1 MSTNAVRGRAIR
13 TSATLL
19 SGPVELL
26 DFLVPL
32 WAGAMLGLGAPA
44 IGWLVAAELVV
55 SVLVRPLAGYLADT
69 RARSR
74 IAAVGAFALSL
85 SCVIYA
91 IADTPALAFIAAFLG
106 GVAGP
111 LFWISLRAIAAEY
124 LADDS
129 GTYAGLMSAEALG
142 SWIFWGPAM
151 ALLGAFGYSAV
162 FIGLAVAA
170 AAAGAR
176 LLLTPKEPLVVRT
189 ELAGGIREHARRLA
203 PLMTIGG
210 VVTAA
215 EAGVGLAL
223 LLQLQAAGLEVWQIA
238 LVYLPGGIA
247 MTLLPRPLHGL
258 VERWGRKPAY
268 IAASLA
274 TAVSTAT
281 LALSPPVILI
291 AALWI
296 IMSASLALLY
306 PLQKT
311 LVSEASGDR
320 VARGM
325 SLQANAD
332 TIGAAVGVVAVGAIA
347 ADGRWAPAFVT
358 CAVVILGG
366 AALAPWVIDRI
377 GKEYRDEQRG
387 AARGR

>member
-1 MSTNAVRGRAIR
+1 
-13 TSATLL
+13 
-19 SGPVELL
+19 
-26 DFLVPL
+26 
-32 WAGAMLGLGAPA
+32 MLGLGAPA
-44 IGWLVAAELVV
+44 IGWLVAAELVM

-74 IAAVGAFALSL
+74 VAAVGAFTFSL
-85 SCVIYA
+85 SCVMYA
-91 IADTPALAFIAAFLG
+91 AADTPR
-106 GVAGP
+106 
-111 LFWISLRAIAAEY
+111 WRSLRQSRRGCRSTVLDLAACDSRGVPR
-124 LADDS
+124 DDS
-129 GTYAGLMSAEALG
+129 GTFAGLMSAEALG

-151 ALLGAFGYSAV
+151 VLLGAFGYSAV
-162 FIGLAVAA
+162 FIGLAVTAS
-170 AAAGAR
+170 AAGAR
-176 LLLTPKEPLVVRT
+176 LLLTRKEPLVIRT
-189 ELAGGIREHARRLA
+189 ELAGAIHEHARRLA

-247 MTLLPRPLHGL
+247 ITLLPRPLHGL

-274 TAVSTAT
+274 TAVSAAA

-311 LVSEASGDR
+311 LVSEASGAR

-332 TIGAAVGVVAVGAIA
+332 TIGAAVGVVAVGAIV
-347 ADGRWAPAFVT
+347 ADGRWAPAFAT

-366 AALAPWVIDRI
+366 AALAPWVINRM
-377 GKEYRDEQRG
+377 GKEYRNEQRE
-387 AARGR
+387 AARGG

>member
-1 MSTNAVRGRAIR
+1 MSTNSVRSRAIR

-19 SGPVELL
+19 SGPIELL

-32 WAGAMLGLGAPA
+32 WAGAMLGLDAPA

-69 RARSR
+69 RPRSR
-74 IAAVGAFALSL
+74 VAAFGAFAFSL

-91 IADTPALAFIAAFLG
+91 VADTPITAFVAAVLG

-124 LADDS
+124 LADES
-129 GTYAGLMSAEALG
+129 GTFAGLMSAEALG

-151 ALLGAFGYSAV
+151 VLLGAFGYPAV

-170 AAAGAR
+170 VAAGAR
-176 LLLTPKEPLVVRT
+176 LLLTPKEPLVVRA
-189 ELAGGIREHARRLA
+189 ELVGGIPAHARRLA

-210 VVTAA
+210 FVTAA

-223 LLQLQAAGLEVWQIA
+223 LLQLQDAGLEVWQIA

-247 MTLLPRPLHGL
+247 LTLLPRPLHGV

-268 IAASLA
+268 VAASLA
-274 TAVSTAT
+274 SAASTAV
-281 LALSPPVILI
+281 LALAPPVILI

-296 IMSASLALLY
+296 ITSASLALLY

-311 LVSEASGDR
+311 LVTEASGER

-332 TIGAAVGVVAVGAIA
+332 TIGAAVGVVAVGAIV
-347 ADGRWAPAFVT
+347 ADGRWALAFIA
-358 CAVVILGG
+358 CALVVVGG
-366 AALAPWVIDRI
+366 AALAPWVIDSTGQERR
-377 GKEYRDEQRG
+377 ERV
-387 AARGR
+387 ARG

>member
-1 MSTNAVRGRAIR
+1 MSMNPVRSRAIR

-32 WAGAMLGLGAPA
+32 WAGAMLGLGAPV

-69 RARSR
+69 RPRSR
-74 IAAVGAFALSL
+74 VAAVGAFVFSL
-85 SCVIYA
+85 SCLIYA
-91 IADTPALAFIAAFLG
+91 GASTPAMAFVAAVLG
-106 GVAGP
+106 GIAGP

-124 LADDS
+124 LADNS
-129 GTYAGLMSAEALG
+129 GTFAGLMSAEALG

-151 ALLGAFGYSAV
+151 VLLGAFGYSAV

-170 AAAGAR
+170 VAAGAR
-176 LLLTPKEPLVVRT
+176 LMLTPKEPLVVRA
-189 ELAGGIREHARRLA
+189 ELVGGIREHVRRLA

-210 VVTAA
+210 FVTAA

-247 MTLLPRPLHGL
+247 LTVLPRPLHAV

-268 IAASLA
+268 VAASLA
-274 TAVSTAT
+274 TAVSTAA
-281 LALSPPVILI
+281 LAFSPPVILI

-296 IMSASLALLY
+296 IMSASLAVLY

-332 TIGAAVGVVAVGAIA
+332 TIGAAVGVVAVGAIV
-347 ADGRWAPAFVT
+347 ADGRWAPAFIA
-358 CAVVILGG
+358 CAIIILCG
-366 AALAPWVIDRI
+366 AALAPWVIDRT
-377 GKEYRDEQRG
+377 GQEYRKE
-387 AARGR
+387 AARG

>member
-1 MSTNAVRGRAIR
+1 MSAISVRSRAIR

-19 SGPVELL
+19 TGPVELL

-32 WAGAMLGLGAPA
+32 WAGAILGLSAPA

-69 RARSR
+69 RPRSR
-74 IAAVGAFALSL
+74 VAAVGAFAFSL
-85 SCVIYA
+85 SCVFYA
-91 IADTPALAFIAAFLG
+91 AADTPALAFVAAIVG
-106 GVAGP
+106 GIAGP

-124 LADDS
+124 LDDDS
-129 GTYAGLMSAEALG
+129 GTFAGLMSAEALG

-151 ALLGAFGYSAV
+151 VLFPAFGYSAV
-162 FIGLAVAA
+162 FIGLAIAA
-170 AAAGAR
+170 AAAGTR
-176 LLLTPKEPLVVRT
+176 LMLTPKEPLVVRA
-189 ELAGGIREHARRLA
+189 EPPGGLRGHARRLA

-210 VVTAA
+210 LVTAA

-238 LVYLPGGIA
+238 LIYLPGGIA
-247 MTLLPRPLHGL
+247 LTVLPRLLHGV

-268 IAASLA
+268 VAASLA
-274 TAVSTAT
+274 TAVSTAA
-281 LALSPPVILI
+281 LALSPPVIVI

-296 IMSASLALLY
+296 IVSASLALLY

-311 LVSEASGDR
+311 LVSEASGHR

-332 TIGAAVGVVAVGAIA
+332 TIGAAVGVVAVGAIV
-347 ADGRWAPAFVT
+347 ADGRWAAAYIA

-377 GKEYRDEQRG
+377 SQERREG
-387 AARGR
+387 

>member
-1 MSTNAVRGRAIR
+1 MSTSSARRRAIR

-19 SGPVELL
+19 NGPVELL

-32 WAGAMLGLGAPA
+32 WAGAVLGLGAPA

-55 SVLVRPLAGYLADT
+55 SVLVRPLAGHLADT
-69 RARSR
+69 RPRSR
-74 IAAVGAFALSL
+74 VAAVGAFTFGL
-85 SCVIYA
+85 SCLIYA
-91 IADTPALAFIAAFLG
+91 GANTPAIAFVAAVVG

-129 GTYAGLMSAEALG
+129 GSFAGLMSAEALG
-142 SWIFWGPAM
+142 SWVFWGPAM
-151 ALLGAFGYSAV
+151 VLLGAFGYSAV

-170 AAAGAR
+170 VAAGAR
-176 LLLTPKEPLVVRT
+176 LMLTPREPLIVRA
-189 ELAGGIREHARRLA
+189 EVPGGMGGHARRLA
-203 PLMTIGG
+203 PLMTLGG
-210 VVTAA
+210 FATAA

-223 LLQLQAAGLEVWQIA
+223 LLQLQGAGLEVWQIA

-247 MTLLPRPLHGL
+247 LTILPRLLHG
-258 VERWGRKPAY
+258 VVQRWGRKPAY
-268 IAASLA
+268 LAASLA
-274 TAVSTAT
+274 TAVSTAA
-281 LALSPPVILI
+281 LALSPPVILV

-296 IMSASLALLY
+296 VVSASLALLY

-311 LVSEASGDR
+311 LVTEASGRR

-332 TIGAAVGVVAVGAIA
+332 TIGAAVGVVVVGAIVD
-347 ADGRWAPAFVT
+347 DGRWIPAFLA
-358 CAVVILGG
+358 CAVIMLGG
-366 AALAPWVIDRI
+366 AALVPWVIDRT
-377 GKEYRDEQRG
+377 GQERR
-387 AARGR
+387 AA

>member
-1 MSTNAVRGRAIR
+1 MSTSSVRSRAIR

-32 WAGAMLGLGAPA
+32 WAGAMLGLDAPT
-44 IGWLVAAELVV
+44 IGWLVAAELVA
-55 SVLVRPLAGYLADT
+55 SVLVRPVAGYLADT
-69 RARSR
+69 RPRSR
-74 IAAVGAFALSL
+74 VAAVGAFVFSL

-91 IADTPALAFIAAFLG
+91 VADAPVMAFIAAVVG
-106 GVAGP
+106 GIAGP

-124 LADDS
+124 LADES
-129 GTYAGLMSAEALG
+129 GTFAGLMSAEALG

-151 ALLGAFGYSAV
+151 VLLGAFGYPAV

-176 LLLTPKEPLVVRT
+176 LMLTPKEPPVVRE
-189 ELAGGIREHARRLA
+189 ELAGGIRGHARRLA

-210 VVTAA
+210 FVTAA

-223 LLQLQAAGLEVWQIA
+223 LLQLQDAGLEVWQIA

-247 MTLLPRPLHGL
+247 LTLLPRPLHGV

-268 IAASLA
+268 VAASLA
-274 TAVSTAT
+274 SAASTAA

-296 IMSASLALLY
+296 ITSASLALLY

-311 LVSEASGDR
+311 LVTEASGDR

-332 TIGAAVGVVAVGAIA
+332 TIGAAVGVVTVGAIV
-347 ADGRWAPAFVT
+347 ADGRWAPAFIA
-358 CAVVILGG
+358 CAVIILGG
-366 AALAPWVIDRI
+366 AALAPWVIART
-377 GKEYRDEQRG
+377 GQQRQARVARG
-387 AARGR
+387 A